1 MITVGLNACI
11 VDENNEIRPV
21 DGGGVC
27 LFEDDKLLFAITEE
41 RLTYKK
47 YDGGFKKS
55 LEYVLEASG
64 KSLQD
69 VDQFA
74 VSFYGVS
81 LNVPKFLIEY
91 IQTELS
97 IQSHQKLIIVPSH
110 HLSHAYAAFYSSG
123 FKEALIVVNDNE
135 GQIIGEKKSPHM
147 FENSCERNSYYLA
160 RNGEIELIDRDFE
173 YPQGL
178 GFGKLYNKFTR
189 YLGMGNYHNA
199 GKTMGLASFGSDNL
213 LSLGEAY
220 IKDYDGSIHC
230 IIPDTGSTEKDM
242 KTLFKK
248 LGVTIPEPRK
258 KTDPLRQMHA
268 DLAQY
273 VQKQLEKWTTVKV
286 EKLTEQYNLEY
297 VCVGGGVA
305 LNCPTN
311 SALLNIERVK
321 NVYIPNAPQDQ
332 GLCIGNAI
340 YAIVNSRRE
349 KANFNQVKFEVPL
362 YSGKK
367 YTVTA
372 NEIQTILKEF
382 SNLHFSEV
390 EDPCKIAAKLI
401 AEGNVIAWFQG
412 ASEFGPR
419 ALGNR
424 SILGDPRDKLVV
436 NRLNLEIKKREA
448 FRPFAPSVLIEK
460 TQDYFENFSIE
471 SPSMMFTADVK
482 KEQVKNIS
490 GVVHVDGTARLQT
503 VNKQDNPM
511 YYRLIQHFGKLTGIY
526 LVINTSFN
534 LDGMPIVETPYDAI
548 ACFNKSELD
557 YLVIENFVLRK
568 I

>member
-1 MITVGLNACI
+1 MTTVGLNACI
-11 VDENNEIRPV
+11 VDESNEIRPV

-27 LFEDDKLLFAITEE
+27 LFEDEKLLYAITEE
-41 RLTYKK
+41 RLTYTK
-47 YDGGFKKS
+47 YDGGFKKA
-55 LEYVLEASG
+55 LEYVLDASG
-64 KSLQD
+64 KNLHD

-81 LNVPKFLIEY
+81 LNVPEFLIEH
-91 IQTELS
+91 IKTELS
-97 IQSHQKLIIVPSH
+97 IQPHQKLIVVPSH
-110 HLSHAYAAFYSSG
+110 HLSHAYAAFYCSG

-135 GQIIGEKKSPHM
+135 GQIIGEKKSPYM

-160 RNGEIELIDRDFE
+160 RSGKIELIDRDFD

-178 GFGKLYNKFTR
+178 GLGKLYNKFTK
-189 YLGMGNYHNA
+189 YIGMGNYHNA
-199 GKTMGLASFGSDNL
+199 GKTMGLASFGSDRL
-213 LSLGEAY
+213 LSLGDAY
-220 IKDYDGSIHC
+220 KKDYNGNLHC
-230 IIPDTGSTEKDM
+230 IIPDTGGTENDI

-248 LGVTIPEPRK
+248 LGVTIPELRK
-258 KTDPLRQMHA
+258 KTDPLRQIHA
-268 DLAQY
+268 DLAMY
-273 VQKQLEKWTTVKV
+273 VQKQLEKWTTKKV

-311 SALLNIERVK
+311 TSLLNIERVE
-321 NVYIPNAPQDQ
+321 NVYIPSAPQDQ

-340 YAIVNSRRE
+340 YAIVNQEETDSDQ
-349 KANFNQVKFEVPL
+349 FQFDVPL
-362 YSGKK
+362 YTGKK
-367 YTVTA
+367 YIVTA
-372 NEIQTILKEF
+372 ETIQTTLKEF
-382 SNLHFSEV
+382 PNLYYNEV
-390 EDPCKIAAKLI
+390 EDPSKLAAELI
-401 AEGNVIAWFQG
+401 SEGNVIAWFQG
-412 ASEFGPR
+412 ESEFGPR

-436 NRLNLEIKKREA
+436 NRLNLDIKKREA
-448 FRPFAPSVLIEK
+448 FRPFAPSVLIEN
-460 TQDYFENFSIE
+460 TQDYFENFSTE

-482 KEQVKNIS
+482 KEQIKNIS

-511 YYRLIQHFGKLTGIY
+511 YYRLIQHFGELTGIY

-548 ACFNKSELD
+548 VCFAKSELD
-557 YLVIENFVLRK
+557 YLIIGNFVLRYK
-568 I
+568 L